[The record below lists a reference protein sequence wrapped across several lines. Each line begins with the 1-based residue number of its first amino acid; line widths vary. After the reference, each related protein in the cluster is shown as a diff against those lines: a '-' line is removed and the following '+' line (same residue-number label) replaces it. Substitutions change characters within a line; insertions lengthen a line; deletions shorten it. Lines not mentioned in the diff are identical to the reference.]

1 MTLTTKNF
9 STGYQNKDVIKSI
22 NLTLENVEWLGIIG
36 ANGSG
41 KSTFLKGISRI
52 LKPSSGSAFLN
63 GQNIHLSS
71 TQSIAKEISILPQL
85 QTIDLQMS
93 VYELVCLG
101 RSPHKKWWEL
111 DLDEDDYSKVDYS
124 LELTDMTALKNEPMD
139 TLSGGQRQRAFL
151 SLALAQDAKTL
162 LLDEPTTFLDLC
174 YQIQFLELL
183 KTLNKEQEISIITVI
198 HDVNL
203 AARYCDRIAVIKDGG
218 LLAIDKPRDVLT
230 KEIMKEAF
238 QVEACQI
245 ETPVGFQICTIKSYR
260 RQDKNI

>member
-101 RSPHKKWWEL
+101 RSPHKRWWET
-111 DLDEDDYSKVDYS
+111 DLHATDLLKVDQS
-124 LELTDMTALKNEPMD
+124 LVLTDMTDLKDYPVRS
-139 TLSGGQRQRAFL
+139 LSGGQRQRAFL
-151 SLALAQDAKTL
+151 SLALAQDSKTL
-162 LLDEPTTFLDLC
+162 LLDEPTTFLDVH
-174 YQIQFLELL
+174 YQLQFLDLL
-183 KTLNKEQEISIITVI
+183 KRLNKDQKLGIVTVI

-203 AARYCDRIAVIKDGG
+203 AARYCDRIAVLKDGS
-218 LLAIDKPRDVLT
+218 LIALDSPEKVLT
-230 KEIMKEAF
+230 PELMKEAF
-238 QVEACQI
+238 QVETCQI
-245 ETPVGFQICTIKSYR
+245 ETPIGLQISTIR
-260 RQDKNI
+260 PC

>member
-1 MTLTTKNF
+1 MTLTTKTF

-52 LKPSSGSAFLN
+52 LKPSSGAAFLN

-71 TQSIAKEISILPQL
+71 TQSIAKEMSVLPQL

-101 RSPHKKWWEL
+101 RSPHKRWWETYL
-111 DLDEDDYSKVDYS
+111 HEKDLLKVDQS
-124 LELTDMTALKNEPMD
+124 LALTDMTNLKDKPVRA
-139 TLSGGQRQRAFL
+139 LSGGQRQRAFL
-151 SLALAQDAKTL
+151 SLALAQDSKTL
-162 LLDEPTTFLDLC
+162 LLDEPTTFLDVH
-174 YQIQFLELL
+174 YQLQFLDLL
-183 KTLNKEQEISIITVI
+183 KELNKDQKLGIITVI

-203 AARYCDRIAVIKDGG
+203 AARYCDRIAVLKDGS
-218 LLAIDKPRDVLT
+218 LISLDSPRKVLT
-230 KEIMKEAF
+230 PELMKEAF
-238 QVEACQI
+238 QVETYQI
-245 ETPVGFQICTIKSYR
+245 ETPIGLQICTIR
-260 RQDKNI
+260 PC